1 MISRTGQQGPATF
14 TASYDTVVEPGD
26 VIEVK
31 RKVPQATGRPA
42 MSNEASLPQ

>member
-14 TASYDTVVEPGD
+14 RASYDTVVEP
-26 VIEVK
+26 IEVK

-42 MSNEASLPQ
+42 MSNKASLPQ